1 MCLITCLCYF
11 CREIS
16 TDCLLRYTPSL
27 TEETLKRSEPDVR
40 MKSYD
45 SLTEHGKPRR
55 LAYDIHVMEKKL
67 GRNSDQLLLSCVR
80 NTVKCKSPESE
91 LFKKIDDEYKKF
103 IIDMCIHGVTVWGS
117 YQMVSSW
124 YARDYFLDECLG
136 LDNKTLF
143 RKMISN
149 LTQMGCLKSAS
160 IFETFVNATVK
171 HFIDI
176 VYLTVIADRND
187 FQKFISNQ
195 CKLVKQ
201 WPNDVK
207 ENVIKLKTYLPNSFG
222 SETADEI
229 LKSIQR
235 DKNKQD
241 QILNQL
247 HRDKDLNKLVLN
259 YQKKLIQQKPNQIT
273 RRPTVEY
280 VSEVFITLLT
290 KLEKCNLKRTK
301 MNQDKVHEVHGH
313 IAHYASK
320 RTWKLYLSGNRVV
333 ELTSTH
339 NVDVAYKGLCHLT
352 DLFYGIRCLLAH
364 GSQQDKFES
373 GVMSD
378 THSPKRPEDFGIILV
393 KGKQVSQDECRQ
405 HLFNIWNDA
414 VKNVKN
420 RTHMNVDLN
429 LFQSELS
436 FYLYMAEIILQVGT
450 YITCD
455 LTVEHKD

>member
-16 TDCLLRYTPSL
+16 TDYLYTTSL

-124 YARDYFLDECLG
+124 YARDFFPDEC

-207 ENVIKLKTYLPNSFG
+207 ENVIIFWKNYLPNSFG
-222 SETADEI
+222 SETAAHEI

-235 DKNKQD
+235 DTNKQN
-241 QILNQL
+241 QILKQL
-247 HRDKDLNKLVLN
+247 PIDKDLNKLVLN

-280 VSEVFITLLT
+280 VSEVFITLLK
-290 KLEKCNLKRTK
+290 KLEKYNLKHTE

-333 ELTSTH
+333 ELTSTD

-378 THSPKRPEDFGIILV
+378 THSPKGPEDFGIILV
-393 KGKQVSQDECRQ
+393 KGNEVSQDECSQ
-405 HLFNIWNDA
+405 HLLNIWNDA
-414 VKNVKN
+414 VKN
-420 RTHMNVDLN
+420 RTLMNVDLN